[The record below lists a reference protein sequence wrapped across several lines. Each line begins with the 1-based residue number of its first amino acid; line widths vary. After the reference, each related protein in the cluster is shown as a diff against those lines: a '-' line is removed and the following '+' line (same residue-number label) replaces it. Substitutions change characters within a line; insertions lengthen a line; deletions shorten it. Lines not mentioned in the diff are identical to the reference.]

1 MKKKSLIILISVLL
15 IFALILSPL
24 GAYGI
29 SLGAM
34 SVYSRMEAEDSYMAQ
49 KGVQIQISSGEGW
62 YPFVMTFNADSGFRG
77 FSGGQAD
84 RLTIMYNF
92 PEFDLKRGCSR
103 IYDDSSPYYS
113 SFYGAYCVEGDYGF
127 DESGSLNVEEAGKLP
142 EYDYTRLVLQDLGL
156 PAERQLF
163 DWETDEVYE
172 DVKMAGY
179 DGWYAVDA
187 EILASGV
194 LHNKKTFLRNYI
206 QYGSPGYGT
215 EEDFA
220 PVELFGRVYG
230 KYFEELDVSIY
241 FYVISADREVLD
253 DCDENILQKS
263 EIYM

>member
-1 MKKKSLIILISVLL
+1 MKKKSLIILISALL
-15 IFALILSPL
+15 IFAIMLSPL

-49 KGVQIQISSGEGW
+49 KGVRIQIPSGEGW

-127 DESGSLNVEEAGKLP
+127 DESGSLNVEEAGKIP
-142 EYDYTRLVLQDLGL
+142 EYDYTHLVLQDLGL
-156 PAERQLF
+156 PVQKQLF
-163 DWETDEVYE
+163 DWQTDEVYG

-187 EILASGV
+187 EILAT
-194 LHNKKTFLRNYI
+194 K
-206 QYGSPGYGT
+206 
-215 EEDFA
+215 
-220 PVELFGRVYG
+220 
-230 KYFEELDVSIY
+230 
-241 FYVISADREVLD
+241 ISASFLLIFLSCSKYIFRASCCRDLP
-253 DCDENILQKS
+253 I
-263 EIYM
+263 